1 MSEEAVGYGTE
12 EETKGKRGR
21 PKGDPVILYREN
33 GRIKAWNPRIEAR
46 VNTPGR
52 IGVSV
57 KVYDGLSADWT
68 AWKAKATRDGD
79 YNTANRS
86 PFRRATEEGRALVQ
100 VLDAFFTGSPSEMLS
115 LFERLE
121 FLFSGR
127 PLPDLR
133 PLALCGSYWVRFF
146 AALFVREAGVDGI
159 NRGNRQPVSGKV
171 WASVNVLPP
180 QGAGYNYTEEAWYSV
195 VNAVRPPLFCVC
207 VRGSEYTAKGTP
219 EDAWAEEWPPERLAA
234 AVLGSLEGSVNEN
247 SCSEAPRPEENRRE
261 HAKSGPQSPSAAP
274 EPVSPSEDTGEAAS
288 PENRIPDASAEVK
301 AEQTPAP
308 APVRKTWGE
317 FLDVPVSVKGLTTSK
332 DLGMPTRL
340 RRVFE
345 MVTDHEVT
353 RRLTAQCRALADKK
367 DRNAFKR
374 DNMHVFYP
382 STLFADR
389 FKGSV
394 KSNIAGF
401 TGLAC
406 LDFDGMETAGKAEEA
421 RDDLF
426 MQFREVLFSAVSA
439 SGLGVY
445 AVVALDF
452 DGTEDGYRTA
462 LDAAFQMFEAKG
474 YMPDTGCADPTRAR
488 YVAADADAM
497 CRPDAYEVVPVSA
510 SGEGYVVLPATMLRD
525 CWTNAGR
532 RKKGAGKEYL
542 KEALER
548 VATAP
553 DGSKDTAMTS
563 VMGTAARLIRN
574 YGLDADWVYSAIRK
588 AGREYGYDEKKTEDK
603 IRRLGVRN
611 EKTGDHNA
619 G

>member
-1 MSEEAVGYGTE
+1 MSEEDVGYGTE
-12 EETKGKRGR
+12 EESKGRRGR
-21 PKGDPVILYREN
+21 PKGDPLVLFREN

-57 KVYDGLSADWT
+57 RVYDGLSADWVT
-68 AWKAKATRDGD
+68 WKSKTTRDGD

-86 PFRRATEEGRALVQ
+86 PFRKATEEGRVLVP
-100 VLDAFFTGSPSEMLS
+100 VLDGFFGEASGDLRP

-121 FLFSGR
+121 MLFSGTVR
-127 PLPDLR
+127 HAPVPLTLT
-133 PLALCGSYWVRFF
+133 GSYWVRFF
-146 AALFVREAGVDGI
+146 AALFVREAGADGI
-159 NRGNRQPVSGKV
+159 NRMNRQPVSGKV
-171 WASVNVLPP
+171 WASVNLLPP
-180 QGAGYNYTEEAWYSV
+180 QGVGYNYTEEPWYSV
-195 VNAVRPPLFCVC
+195 VNSVRPPLFCVR
-207 VRGSEYTAKGTP
+207 VRGSEYVEKGMP
-219 EDAWAEEWPPERLAA
+219 ESGWCEEWPPERLAA
-234 AVLGSLEGSVNEN
+234 AVLASLEAVDGAN
-247 SCSEAPRPEENRRE
+247 SCTEAAGVEEETKEAP
-261 HAKSGPQSPSAAP
+261 KSVAQSPAAAP
-274 EPVSPSEDTGEAAS
+274 EALPASEDTGETAP
-288 PENRIPDASAEVK
+288 PENPIPDASAEVK
-301 AEQTPAP
+301 AEQPPA
-308 APVRKTWGE
+308 RKTWGE

-382 STLFADR
+382 SALFADR